1 MSDDPLIAGLDVG
14 TGSVKAMVFD
24 PRGGVMSSS
33 SVPTPT
39 RRPRAGWAEHDPQE
53 LWSAAAEALREAVGQ
68 LDEPARVA
76 SVAVASMAEAGVP
89 LDAHGEPVADVIAW
103 FDRRSVEQG
112 RQLEEAV
119 GADRLAEVA
128 GLRPQPIYGLCKL
141 MWLEQNEPDAYS
153 RMRAWLN
160 VADFVAFRLCGEQAT
175 DFSLATRTAA
185 LDLRELCWSEE
196 LLSGTAVS
204 HSLMPPLSWSGTR
217 LGTLTREAAEE
228 TGLHTD
234 AVVATGGHD
243 HICGALAAGV
253 LDPGRALDSMGTAES
268 ILVPLTELADP
279 AEPAQQ
285 GHSCGA
291 HVVRDRYY
299 ISGGVHAAGASVDW
313 VLELAGGERDER
325 LTEASAVPPGA
336 HGASFLP
343 LLRAEA
349 GEVVERGVLMGL
361 TPELGRAELVRAV
374 HEGLAFAF
382 RHALDA
388 VASHAGLDEPP
399 EVRAIGGGA
408 RNQLLLEL
416 KATVLGRPLHRLEV
430 EEATCLGAALLG
442 AVGADLYEDAA
453 KAAVG
458 LELEAEEI
466 HPHSD
471 QVAGYQARFE
481 ELLGRDYP
489 DLRAV
494 SRALEELA
502 DEA

>member
-1 MSDDPLIAGLDVG
+1 MPDEPLIAGLDIG
-14 TGSVKAMVFD
+14 TGSIKAMVFD
-24 PRGGVMSSS
+24 LRGGVVSSS

-39 RRPRAGWAEHDPQE
+39 RRPRTGWAEHDPQE
-53 LWSAAAEALREAVGQ
+53 LWSAAAEALREAVGE

-103 FDRRSVEQG
+103 FDRRTVEQG

-141 MWLEQNEPDAYS
+141 MWLEQNQPDAYS

-185 LDLRELCWSEE
+185 LDLRELRWSEE
-196 LLSGTAVS
+196 LLSGAGISDT
-204 HSLMPPLSWSGTR
+204 LMPPLSWSGTP
-217 LGTLTREAAEE
+217 LGTVTPAAAEE

-291 HVVRDRYY
+291 HVARDRYY

-325 LTEASAVPPGA
+325 LAEAAAVAPGA

-343 LLRAEA
+343 LLRAEG

-361 TPELGRAELVRAV
+361 TPQLGRAELVRAV

-382 RHALDA
+382 RDALDA
-388 VASHAGLDEPP
+388 VANHAGLDEPP

-430 EEATCLGAALLG
+430 EEATSLGAALLG
-442 AVGADLYEDAA
+442 AVGADLYEDTAEAA
-453 KAAVG
+453 AG
-458 LELEAEEI
+458 LELEAEEV

-471 QVAGYQARFE
+471 QVAGYQARLE

-489 DLRAV
+489 DLRTV

-502 DEA
+502 DEG